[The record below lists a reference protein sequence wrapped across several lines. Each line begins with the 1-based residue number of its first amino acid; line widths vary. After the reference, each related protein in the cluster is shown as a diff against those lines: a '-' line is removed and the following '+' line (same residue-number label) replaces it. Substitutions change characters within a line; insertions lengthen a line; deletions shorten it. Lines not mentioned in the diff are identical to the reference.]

1 MFATSIDASFFVWA
15 CLLSVSLCQVLI
27 GDEPEPGME
36 NLLEVE
42 IPEDVVVKLKDMDA
56 KEQEQ
61 LEKDQEDLLN
71 PDKPQQCAGIVRM
84 M

>member
-1 MFATSIDASFFVWA
+1 MFATSIDVSFFVCA
-15 CLLSVSLCQVLI
+15 CLCQVLI

-42 IPEDVVVKLKDMDA
+42 IPEDVEVKLKDMDA

>member
-1 MFATSIDASFFVWA
+1 M
-15 CLLSVSLCQVLI
+15 LI

-42 IPEDVVVKLKDMDA
+42 IPEDVEVKLKDMDA

>member
-1 MFATSIDASFFVWA
+1 
-15 CLLSVSLCQVLI
+15 
-27 GDEPEPGME
+27 ME

-42 IPEDVVVKLKDMDA
+42 IPEDVEVKLKDMDA